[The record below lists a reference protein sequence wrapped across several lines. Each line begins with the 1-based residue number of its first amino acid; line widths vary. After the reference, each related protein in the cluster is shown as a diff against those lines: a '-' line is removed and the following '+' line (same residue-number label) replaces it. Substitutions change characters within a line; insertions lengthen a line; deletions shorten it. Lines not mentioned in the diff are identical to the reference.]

1 MLPEGTRPT
10 FRRGRIGVVALGA
23 FLLCDLGAGDSDIA
37 TTKHNLAVSGTGT
50 VRALNETRIC
60 VFCHTPHNATPL
72 SPLWNRQIEP
82 KVYTVYTSPTLRAG
96 PIPQPSGPTKLCLT
110 CHDGT
115 IATGAVINPR
125 GGIAMT
131 GGGML
136 PPGSLA
142 NFGQDLSGHHPVA
155 FPYGSALP
163 NPELVAPPPDDL
175 LYGGTDEV
183 HCMTCHDPHDDQ
195 FGMFLSKDNRYSALC
210 TRCHQMT
217 GWAGSAH
224 ATSTAPVTAT
234 FVSATP
240 SR

>member
-1 MLPEGTRPT
+1 MLPEETAPK
-10 FRRGRIGVVALGA
+10 FHPGRVGVVALA
-23 FLLCDLGAGDSDIA
+23 ALLLCRPGEGDSDIA
-37 TTKHNLAVSGTGT
+37 TTKHNLSVSGTGS

-82 KVYTVYTSPTLRAG
+82 KVYTVYTSPTLRAD

-131 GGGML
+131 GGGLL
-136 PPGSLA
+136 PPGGLS
-142 NFGQDLSGHHPVA
+142 NFGLDLSGHHPVA

-183 HCMTCHDPHDDQ
+183 HSTTTSSGCSSPRTIAIPRCAR
-195 FGMFLSKDNRYSALC
+195 GA
-210 TRCHQMT
+210 TR
-217 GWAGSAH
+217 
-224 ATSTAPVTAT
+224 
-234 FVSATP
+234 
-240 SR
+240 